1 MAWRETGGE
10 TVITARHAPPR
21 ETRPI
26 TRSGATVTLQQP
38 RASTLGHLEYCT
50 HAQAVAWERIVGC
63 SIREPGDG
71 EWRDVHYG
79 AEGIPEIVSNLRTT
93 ATVLIIWEDW
103 FDDVNTRRDVARAL
117 RTVLCSREA
126 IHPADIRTT
135 HRNVQVVRDGR
146 SSEVHR
152 AVVLWDK
159 VGGGLGLSRAVADNL
174 VWYVGMRQTDPTWV
188 EENRGPAWS
197 SHPTRIEPEQLP
209 GPIEPASCK
218 EGPTLTQ
225 EVQMGGE
232 PRFVGIDVSK
242 AQVDVAVRPT
252 GRRWVMSYDEA
263 RSKELVSQMVDLGP
277 ALVLLEATGGLELPL
292 VAALAAA
299 ALPVVVINPR
309 QVRDFAR
316 ATGTLAKTDSLD
328 AAVLAHFADAVRPS
342 VRPLRDAEAQVLN
355 SLTARRRQVMT
366 MLVSEKNR
374 LGTAIS
380 AVRPRIETHIAWLDQ
395 ELRDLDQELRQS
407 LRRSPVWREK
417 DDLLRTVPGV
427 GEQLSLTL
435 LADLPE
441 LGALDRRQIA
451 ALVGVAP
458 FNRDSGTLRGR
469 RAVWG
474 GRSRVRG
481 VLYMGTLTATRFN
494 PVISDFYQRLL
505 EAGKTKKVALVAC
518 MRKLL
523 TILNAMVKNS
533 SPWRSSCPAE
543 IAQPS

>member
-1 MAWRETGGE
+1 MEGE
-10 TVITARHAPPR
+10 P
-21 ETRPI
+21 
-26 TRSGATVTLQQP
+26 
-38 RASTLGHLEYCT
+38 
-50 HAQAVAWERIVGC
+50 
-63 SIREPGDG
+63 
-71 EWRDVHYG
+71 
-79 AEGIPEIVSNLRTT
+79 
-93 ATVLIIWEDW
+93 
-103 FDDVNTRRDVARAL
+103 
-117 RTVLCSREA
+117 
-126 IHPADIRTT
+126 
-135 HRNVQVVRDGR
+135 
-146 SSEVHR
+146 
-152 AVVLWDK
+152 
-159 VGGGLGLSRAVADNL
+159 
-174 VWYVGMRQTDPTWV
+174 M
-188 EENRGPAWS
+188 EE
-197 SHPTRIEPEQLP
+197 
-209 GPIEPASCK
+209 
-218 EGPTLTQ
+218 
-225 EVQMGGE
+225 E

-252 GRRWVMSYDEA
+252 GTRWVVSYDETGI
-263 RSKELVSQMVDLGP
+263 KELVSQMVDLCP
-277 ALVLLEATGGLELPL
+277 AMVLLEATGGLELPL

-299 ALPVVVINPR
+299 ALPVVVVNPR

-342 VRPLRDAEAQVLN
+342 VRPLRDAESQVLN
-355 SLTARRRQVMT
+355 SLTARRHQVLT

-380 AVRPRIETHIAWLDQ
+380 AVRPRIEAHIAWLEQ
-395 ELRDLDQELRQS
+395 ELNDLDKELRQS

-441 LGALDRRQIA
+441 LGTLDQRQIA

-458 FNRDSGTLRGR
+458 FNRDSDTLRGR

-505 EAGKTKKVALVAC
+505 AAGKPKKVALVAC

-523 TILNAMVKNS
+523 TILNAMVKDS
-533 SPWRSSCPAE
+533 SPWRGSCPAE
-543 IAQPS
+543 IAHPS